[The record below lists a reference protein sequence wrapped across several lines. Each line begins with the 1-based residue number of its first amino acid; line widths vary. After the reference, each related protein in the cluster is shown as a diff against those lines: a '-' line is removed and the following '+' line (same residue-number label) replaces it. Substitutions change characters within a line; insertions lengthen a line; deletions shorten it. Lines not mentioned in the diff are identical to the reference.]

1 MVHGEEEN
9 SLIDTFKEVQGPQRA
24 VEPVMMM
31 MIMDTKYKKTENM
44 KLNDERLQD
53 VQSFPEEIL
62 SILR

>member
-1 MVHGEEEN
+1 MIHGEEEN
-9 SLIDTFKEVQGPQRA
+9 SLIDTFKEVQRPQRA

-31 MIMDTKYKKTENM
+31 MIVDTKYKKNEKM

-53 VQSFPEEIL
+53 VQSFSEEIL